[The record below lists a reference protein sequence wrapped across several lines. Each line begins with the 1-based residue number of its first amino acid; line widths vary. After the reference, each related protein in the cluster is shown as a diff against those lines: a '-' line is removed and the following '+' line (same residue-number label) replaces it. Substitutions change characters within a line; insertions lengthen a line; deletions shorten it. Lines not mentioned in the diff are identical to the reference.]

1 MGIQKAR
8 IEFPGID
15 SHQRGFLTA
24 HCRQAPWPR
33 WLQLPYCAA
42 VKSCPGS
49 GGWGAVDCWYVQ
61 SQGPTGGSNVA
72 PVDADE
78 LRRHNHSAYRD
89 GQDREHLKQTVSL
102 LSELIQNFLQDSE
115 TGLRQTK
122 TSCNELFDT
131 LSAERSIYYQMAN
144 TQYKANKNDFDAR
157 YCYYRIYTNMREV
170 GRSLQSLAKLTTEH
184 IANRHRIYT
193 GDLRLH
199 LEELSQLLIRMT
211 DRPDGRGDLASLK
224 QNAGLMIEHIDALQ
238 AELLRKI
245 PEANLSVRGCELY
258 LSFLLFAREFINH
271 YEITAV
277 LEEKLNLLPRN
288 SSDQ

>member
-1 MGIQKAR
+1 MYR
-8 IEFPGID
+8 ISGVLTVI
-15 SHQRGFLTA
+15 SGWFLTA
-24 HCRQAPWPR
+24 LSAST
-33 WLQLPYCAA
+33 LAA
-42 VKSCPGS
+42 LVAVAVLW
-49 GGWGAVDCWYVQ
+49 GGEIMALVLGVGAVALLVRSNLKAQQEEATLRQ
-61 SQGPTGGSNVA
+61 SMQTNYDVTTIQRIVTDKTG
-72 PVDADE
+72 
-78 LRRHNHSAYRD
+78 
-89 GQDREHLKQTVSL
+89 EHLKQTVSL